1 MPLRILL
8 ADDNPINREFG
19 IAVLTH
25 RGHQVIGVPDTRA
38 ALAAWKT
45 QRFDV
50 VLMDLQMAAMDDF
63 EAAAVIRAQEQV
75 AGRHTP
81 IIAMVEERMNG
92 HRNRCFAAGMD
103 GCIAK
108 PMRADEVLAA
118 LNHLRAA

>member
-25 RGHQVIGVPDTRA
+25 WGHQVVGVPNTRA
-38 ALAAWKT
+38 ALAAWET
-45 QRFDV
+45 QRFDA
-50 VLMDLQMAAMDDF
+50 VLMDLQMAAMADF
-63 EAAAVIRAQEQV
+63 EAAAVIRARERV

-92 HRNRCFAAGMD
+92 DRSRCFAAGMD